1 MRRRLA
7 VSMADE
13 ALEYGDRTHTY
24 NSRLAQEVAVW
35 GDEVGVTDALHDAL
49 FQAYFVDFRNLAE
62 TDVLVDLARSV
73 ALDPNEARRVIE
85 DRRYRSAVDAQWDR
99 ASSVG
104 VTSVPTFIAKGFG
117 VVGAQ
122 PYEAL
127 EGLMSRAGFHKRG
140 PQPEVPEP

>member
-1 MRRRLA
+1 
-7 VSMADE
+7 MANE
-13 ALEYGDRTHTY
+13 GLEYGDRTHTY
-24 NSRLAQEVAVW
+24 NSRFAQELAVW
-35 GDEVGVTDALHDAL
+35 GDEIGVTDALHDAL
-49 FQAYFVDFRNLAE
+49 FHAYFVDSRNLAE

-104 VTSVPTFIAKGFG
+104 VTSVPTFIAEGFA

-122 PYEAL
+122 PYEVL
-127 EGLMSRAGFHKRG
+127 EGLMSRAGSHKRG
-140 PQPEVPEP
+140 PQPQVPEP